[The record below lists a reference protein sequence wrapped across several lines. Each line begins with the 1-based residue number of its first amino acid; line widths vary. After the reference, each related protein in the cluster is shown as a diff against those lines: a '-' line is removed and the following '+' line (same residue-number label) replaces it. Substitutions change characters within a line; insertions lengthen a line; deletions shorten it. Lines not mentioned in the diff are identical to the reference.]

1 MNNDK
6 NSVFVHTSEALSPM
20 TLTTGASQSV
30 MMLTVSTHVINSFV
44 IDYMLASSAV
54 HTIMQSTYDPFISR
68 TRSATSSSGAR
79 KSPVN
84 SVVSVISR
92 MSHSHNLIQSTPA
105 PVIIAPSATTKNSS
119 SASQLVQNP
128 MFSSSR
134 MVSEYSSV
142 GNSESR
148 GSTTSKNGKESAS
161 TKTLRSVH
169 TPTPSPPNEWSSV
182 FSMSQK
188 YLTLNPMVTLS
199 TSNYLAREAIVT
211 TGPDYFVK
219 SKTTTSLQF
228 SLQSSLPPDVHVT
241 MPLHANL
248 LPTLTITNPPITN
261 PTVPV
266 STTNLFNGETDIE
279 DKSESNQSRKE
290 TESSINSEESEN
302 GSIQS
307 DIMTE
312 KSTTKEST
320 AIHNGNSPITST
332 SPAAGAIIVDEMDY
346 STTKVL
352 KSDSGT
358 AAFYLTSSPGPSQP
372 TSLLPLILPTSVSRL
387 ILKPTAYV
395 ATTNPYHKDEEGV
408 NTEMSSSN
416 LNDASAAASSSS
428 NMSIRFMSTKGAVFP
443 TTTLK
448 ESSTLVRNENGEF
461 HGNTGTYFLS
471 TPPMFSYVYT
481 TSQSATFVS
490 MKLAL
495 KPTVSTRIAPVSS
508 TVSDVS
514 YQVYTTVQTVY
525 PSSDPGIERTKPI
538 SFPITSS
545 KTDETIAMT
554 HASYIVPAK
563 QSPTPINGKMIR
575 LSTSIST
582 VLPTGNS
589 PIASTSLV
597 VGPIIVDEVDYSTTK
612 SDSETAS
619 FYLTTSP
626 GPSQPTS
633 LLSLIL
639 PTSVSRLILKPTA
652 YVATTNPYHKDEE
665 DVSTKM
671 SSSDLNDASAAASSS
686 SNMSIRF
693 MSTKGAVFPTTTL
706 KESSTLVR
714 NENGEFHGNTGTYYL
729 STPPMFSYV
738 YTTSQS
744 ATFVSMKLALKPT
757 VSTRIAPVSST
768 VSDVSYQV
776 YTTVQTLYPSSDPR
790 IERTKPISFPITSS
804 KTDETIAMTHASYI
818 VPAKQSPTPING
830 KMIRL
835 STSISTV
842 LPTGNSPIASTSL
855 VVGPII
861 VDEVDYST
869 TKSDSETASF
879 YLTTSPGPSQPTSL
893 LSLILP
899 TSVSRLILKP
909 TAYVATTN
917 PYHKDEEDVS
927 KKMSSSD
934 LNNASAAASSSSNMS
949 IRFMSTKGAVFPTT
963 TLKES
968 STLVGSEKGEFP
980 GTYFLSTP
988 SMFSYVYTTSQSATF
1003 VSMKLALKPTVS
1015 TRIAP
1020 VSSTVSDVS
1029 FQVYTTVQTLYPSS
1043 DPRIERTKP
1052 ISFPITSSKTDEAI
1066 AMTHASYIVPA
1077 KQSPTPINGKMIRL
1091 STSISTVIS
1100 TGNSPIASTSLVV
1113 GPIIVDEVDYS
1124 TTKSDS
1130 ETASFYLTSSPGPSQ
1145 PTSLLSLILPTSVS
1159 RLILKP
1165 TAYVA
1170 TTNPYH
1176 KDEEDVSTKM
1186 SSSDLNNASAAAS
1199 SSSNMSIRFMSTKGA
1214 VFPTTTLKESST
1226 LVGSEKGEFPGTYF
1240 LSTPSMFSYVYTTS
1254 QSATFVSM
1262 KLALKPTVSTRIA
1275 PVSSTVSDVSYQ
1287 VYTTV
1292 QTLYP
1297 SSDPGIERT
1306 KLFSFPFTTEEA
1318 IPMTL
1323 ASHSFPTKQSS
1334 TPMNNKMIHL
1344 STSISTV
1351 ITTVNS
1357 PISSTSPVVGPIIVD
1372 EVDYLT
1378 TRILKNNAKT
1388 VAFYLTSSPGP
1399 SQPTSLLPL
1408 ILPSSVSR
1416 FVLKPTAYVATTNPY
1431 HKDKEGVNTE
1441 MSSSDLNDAS
1451 AVASSSSKMSIRFMS
1466 TKGAVFPT
1474 TTLKESSTFVG
1485 SENGEF
1491 PGTYVLSTPSTFP
1504 YTTSHPATFLSMNLA
1519 TNVYQLALK
1528 PTVSGR
1534 IAPVSSTVSD
1544 VSYQVYT
1551 TVQTLYPSSDPR
1563 IERTKPISF
1572 PITSSKTKEAI
1583 PMTLASHIVPAKQSP
1598 TPMNSKMIHLSTSI
1612 STVITTGNSPIA
1624 STLLVVGPI
1633 IVDEVDY
1640 STTKVLKNNAITV
1653 AFYLTSS
1660 PGPSQPTS
1668 LLPLILP
1675 TSVSQFALKPTVYV
1689 STTNPYHKDK
1699 EGVHV
1704 NTKMSSSDLNN
1715 ASAAAS
1721 SSSNMSIRFMSTKG
1735 AVFPTTTLKES
1746 SKLVRNE
1753 NGEFHGNTGTYYLST
1768 PPMFSYVY
1776 TTSQS
1781 ATFVSM
1787 KLALKP
1793 TVSTRIAPVSSTV
1806 SDVSYQVYTTVQTVY
1821 PSSDPGIER
1830 TKPFSF
1836 PFTTEEAI
1844 PMTLVSHSFPTK
1856 QSSTLNDA
1864 SAAAS
1869 SSSNMSIRF
1878 MSTKGAVFPTT
1889 TLKESSTLVRSE
1901 NEEFPGTY
1909 FLSTPSTLPYVYTG
1923 RIMPVSSTVSD
1934 VSFQVYATV
1943 QTLYPSSD
1951 PRTSGIGRT
1960 KPVSFPFTSS
1970 KTEEPIALTLA
1981 SHIVTAK
1988 QSPTPMDSK
1997 IIHLSTSVLKNGNN
2011 PIASTSLVFG
2021 PIVTDEMDYSTAKI
2035 LNSKTAFYLSSSP
2048 GRSYPTELL
2057 PLILP
2062 TSVSQFI
2069 WKPTAYV
2076 ATTNLYHKD
2085 EEGVSTEMSSSNL
2098 NDASAVASS
2107 SSNMSIRFMSTK
2119 GAVFPTTTLKE
2130 SSTSMESGNGEYPGA
2145 YFLSTPSILVYV
2157 YTTSKPAT
2165 YLSMNLATSVYQL
2178 ALKSTVSTRIAP
2190 VSSTVSDVSF
2200 QVYSTVQTLYPSSD
2214 PRTAGIGTT
2223 KPISFPITSSKT
2235 EETIAMTHASY
2246 ITPSPTPV
2254 KNEILHPTG
2263 SVTYEMDYEPSLSM
2277 HLAVKNTK
2285 IPHSSILPWFCEAV
2299 QMEDLCLPRAEVGET
2314 TLGNCSSQS
2323 SSGT

>member
-1 MNNDK
+1 MNND
-6 NSVFVHTSEALSPM
+6 VFVHTSEALSPM

-30 MMLTVSTHVINSFV
+30 IMLTVSTHVINSFV
-44 IDYMLASSAV
+44 IDYMLTSSAV
-54 HTIMQSTYDPFISR
+54 HPIMQSTYDPSISR
-68 TRSATSSSGAR
+68 TRSAIFSSSAR

-92 MSHSHNLIQSTPA
+92 TSHSHNLIQSTPA

-142 GNSESR
+142 GNSESS

-182 FSMSQK
+182 SSMSQK
-188 YLTLNPMVTLS
+188 YLTQNPMVTLS

-461 HGNTGTYFLS
+461 SGNTGTYYLS

-508 TVSDVS
+508 TVSDAS
-514 YQVYTTVQTVY
+514 FQVYTTVQTLY
-525 PSSDPGIERTKPI
+525 PSSDPRIERTKPI

-545 KTDETIAMT
+545 KTDEAIAMT

-582 VLPTGNS
+582 VIPTGNS

-671 SSSDLNDASAAASSS
+671 SSSDLNNASAAASSSSNMSIRFMSTKGAVFPTTTLKESSTLVRNENGEFSGNTGTYYLSTPPMFSYVYTTSQSATFVSMKLALKPTVSTRIAPVSSTVSDVSYQVYTTVQTLYPSSDPRIERTKPISFPITFSKTDEAIAMTHASYIVPAKQSPTPINGKMIRLSTSISTVISTGNSPIASTSLVVGPIIVDEVDYSTTKSDSETASFYLTSSPGPSQPTSLLPLILPTSVSQFALKPTVYVSTTNPYHKDKEGVHVNTKMSSSDLNNASAAASSS

-768 VSDVSYQV
+768 VSDGSY
-776 YTTVQTLYPSSDPR
+776 
-790 IERTKPISFPITSS
+790 
-804 KTDETIAMTHASYI
+804 
-818 VPAKQSPTPING
+818 
-830 KMIRL
+830 
-835 STSISTV
+835 
-842 LPTGNSPIASTSL
+842 
-855 VVGPII
+855 
-861 VDEVDYST
+861 
-869 TKSDSETASF
+869 
-879 YLTTSPGPSQPTSL
+879 
-893 LSLILP
+893 
-899 TSVSRLILKP
+899 
-909 TAYVATTN
+909 
-917 PYHKDEEDVS
+917 
-927 KKMSSSD
+927 
-934 LNNASAAASSSSNMS
+934 
-949 IRFMSTKGAVFPTT
+949 
-963 TLKES
+963 
-968 STLVGSEKGEFP
+968 
-980 GTYFLSTP
+980 
-988 SMFSYVYTTSQSATF
+988 
-1003 VSMKLALKPTVS
+1003 
-1015 TRIAP
+1015 
-1020 VSSTVSDVS
+1020 
-1029 FQVYTTVQTLYPSS
+1029 QVYTTVQTLYPSS

-1297 SSDPGIERT
+1297 SSDP
-1306 KLFSFPFTTEEA
+1306 
-1318 IPMTL
+1318 
-1323 ASHSFPTKQSS
+1323 
-1334 TPMNNKMIHL
+1334 
-1344 STSISTV
+1344 
-1351 ITTVNS
+1351 
-1357 PISSTSPVVGPIIVD
+1357 
-1372 EVDYLT
+1372 
-1378 TRILKNNAKT
+1378 
-1388 VAFYLTSSPGP
+1388 
-1399 SQPTSLLPL
+1399 
-1408 ILPSSVSR
+1408 
-1416 FVLKPTAYVATTNPY
+1416 
-1431 HKDKEGVNTE
+1431 
-1441 MSSSDLNDAS
+1441 
-1451 AVASSSSKMSIRFMS
+1451 
-1466 TKGAVFPT
+1466 
-1474 TTLKESSTFVG
+1474 
-1485 SENGEF
+1485 
-1491 PGTYVLSTPSTFP
+1491 
-1504 YTTSHPATFLSMNLA
+1504 
-1519 TNVYQLALK
+1519 
-1528 PTVSGR
+1528 
-1534 IAPVSSTVSD
+1534 
-1544 VSYQVYT
+1544 
-1551 TVQTLYPSSDPR
+1551 R

-1675 TSVSQFALKPTVYV
+1675 TSVSQFALKPTAYV

-1704 NTKMSSSDLNN
+1704 NTKMSSSDLND

-1746 SKLVRNE
+1746 STLVRNE
-1753 NGEFHGNTGTYYLST
+1753 NGEFSGNTGTYYLST

-1830 TKPFSF
+1830 TKPISF

-1844 PMTLVSHSFPTK
+1844 PMTLASHSFPTK

-1901 NEEFPGTY
+1901 NGEFPGTY

-1970 KTEEPIALTLA
+1970 KTEETIAMTLA

-1997 IIHLSTSVLKNGNN
+1997 IIHLSTTVLKNGNN

-2069 WKPTAYV
+2069 LKPTAYV

-2085 EEGVSTEMSSSNL
+2085 EEGVSTEISSSNL

-2107 SSNMSIRFMSTK
+2107 SSNMSIQFMSTK

-2190 VSSTVSDVSF
+2190 VSSTVSDASF

-2214 PRTAGIGTT
+2214 PRTSGIGTT

-2254 KNEILHPTG
+2254 KNEILYPTG

-2314 TLGNCSSQS
+2314 TLGNCSSRS

>member
-1 MNNDK
+1 MNNDE

-92 MSHSHNLIQSTPA
+92 TSHSHNLIQSTPA

-199 TSNYLAREAIVT
+199 TSNYLAREAIVA

-619 FYLTTSP
+619 FYLT
-626 GPSQPTS
+626 
-633 LLSLIL
+633 
-639 PTSVSRLILKPTA
+639 
-652 YVATTNPYHKDEE
+652 
-665 DVSTKM
+665 
-671 SSSDLNDASAAASSS
+671 
-686 SNMSIRF
+686 
-693 MSTKGAVFPTTTL
+693 
-706 KESSTLVR
+706 
-714 NENGEFHGNTGTYYL
+714 
-729 STPPMFSYV
+729 
-738 YTTSQS
+738 
-744 ATFVSMKLALKPT
+744 
-757 VSTRIAPVSST
+757 
-768 VSDVSYQV
+768 
-776 YTTVQTLYPSSDPR
+776 
-790 IERTKPISFPITSS
+790 
-804 KTDETIAMTHASYI
+804 
-818 VPAKQSPTPING
+818 
-830 KMIRL
+830 
-835 STSISTV
+835 
-842 LPTGNSPIASTSL
+842 
-855 VVGPII
+855 
-861 VDEVDYST
+861 
-869 TKSDSETASF
+869 
-879 YLTTSPGPSQPTSL
+879 
-893 LSLILP
+893 
-899 TSVSRLILKP
+899 
-909 TAYVATTN
+909 
-917 PYHKDEEDVS
+917 
-927 KKMSSSD
+927 
-934 LNNASAAASSSSNMS
+934 
-949 IRFMSTKGAVFPTT
+949 
-963 TLKES
+963 
-968 STLVGSEKGEFP
+968 
-980 GTYFLSTP
+980 
-988 SMFSYVYTTSQSATF
+988 
-1003 VSMKLALKPTVS
+1003 
-1015 TRIAP
+1015 
-1020 VSSTVSDVS
+1020 
-1029 FQVYTTVQTLYPSS
+1029 
-1043 DPRIERTKP
+1043 
-1052 ISFPITSSKTDEAI
+1052 
-1066 AMTHASYIVPA
+1066 
-1077 KQSPTPINGKMIRL
+1077 
-1091 STSISTVIS
+1091 
-1100 TGNSPIASTSLVV
+1100 
-1113 GPIIVDEVDYS
+1113 
-1124 TTKSDS
+1124 
-1130 ETASFYLTSSPGPSQ
+1130 SSPGPSQ

-1176 KDEEDVSTKM
+1176 KDKEGVSTKM

-1292 QTLYP
+1292 QTLYS

-1408 ILPSSVSR
+1408 ILPTSVSR

-1431 HKDKEGVNTE
+1431 HKDEEGVNTE

-1491 PGTYVLSTPSTFP
+1491 HGTFFLSTPSTFP

-1519 TNVYQLALK
+1519 TSVYQLALK

-1544 VSYQVYT
+1544 VSYQVYS
-1551 TVQTLYPSSDPR
+1551 TVQTLYPSSDP
-1563 IERTKPISF
+1563 RTKPISF

-1675 TSVSQFALKPTVYV
+1675 TSVSQFALKPTAYV
-1689 STTNPYHKDK
+1689 ATTNPYHKDE

-1704 NTKMSSSDLNN
+1704 NTKMSSSDLND

-1746 SKLVRNE
+1746 STLVRNE
-1753 NGEFHGNTGTYYLST
+1753 IGEFSGNIGTYYLST

-1844 PMTLVSHSFPTK
+1844 PMTLASHSFPTK

-1901 NEEFPGTY
+1901 NGEFPGTY

-1970 KTEEPIALTLA
+1970 KTEETIAMTLA

-1997 IIHLSTSVLKNGNN
+1997 IIHLSTTVLKNGNN

-2069 WKPTAYV
+2069 LKPTAYV

-2165 YLSMNLATSVYQL
+2165 YLSMNLATSIYQL
-2178 ALKSTVSTRIAP
+2178 ALKPTVSGRIAP
-2190 VSSTVSDVSF
+2190 VSSTVSDASF

-2314 TLGNCSSQS
+2314 TLGNCSSRS